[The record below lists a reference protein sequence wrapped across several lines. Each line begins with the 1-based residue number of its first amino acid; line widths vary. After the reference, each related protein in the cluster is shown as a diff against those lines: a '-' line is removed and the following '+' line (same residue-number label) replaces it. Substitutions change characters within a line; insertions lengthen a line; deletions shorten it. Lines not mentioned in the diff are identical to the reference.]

1 MPEAVTTRTRDAL
14 THAWSASALRLFVSP
29 LCPPSAPPPPRGV
42 GGIEQWL
49 REGKSPSPPP
59 GREGWGDGAGRGGEV
74 TLCGPNQQPADRVQA
89 VATHLVPAAVHRR
102 GEAHG
107 LRALAPPGELRRVM
121 EHQDRAVARGDR
133 FRWRCDRVRY
143 RERESGV
150 GVIPCGKR
158 RQVGRVGGRRR
169 SSFTPDMTD
178 HQEIWMNQARWRD
191 SWVAVRKLPGGG
203 QGNAWRVRRKRDDR
217 DGFLKAIKAK
227 RDPERRARFSREA
240 NAYGTR
246 LTFRGDAPLWQNAGH
261 DMVQGQ
267 RRRLHLRP
275 VGQSRAAPPRIRCR
289 QCRQGA
295 PRRGQ
300 RGQDARLRRL
310 AYAARCGASAGS
322 ATLQCLRKSRMS
334 YANQPPFVE
343 FSMLRQK
350 LRCLTGSD
358 NSCRG
363 QTEAVTNARSC
374 NPGTKPE

>member
-1 MPEAVTTRTRDAL
+1 
-14 THAWSASALRLFVSP
+14 
-29 LCPPSAPPPPRGV
+29 
-42 GGIEQWL
+42 
-49 REGKSPSPPP
+49 
-59 GREGWGDGAGRGGEV
+59 
-74 TLCGPNQQPADRVQA
+74 
-89 VATHLVPAAVHRR
+89 
-102 GEAHG
+102 
-107 LRALAPPGELRRVM
+107 
-121 EHQDRAVARGDR
+121 
-133 FRWRCDRVRY
+133 
-143 RERESGV
+143 
-150 GVIPCGKR
+150 
-158 RQVGRVGGRRR
+158 
-169 SSFTPDMTD
+169 
-178 HQEIWMNQARWRD
+178 MNQACWRD

-217 DGFLKAIKAK
+217 DGFLSAIKAK

-246 LTFRGDAPLWQNAGH
+246 LAFRGDAPLWQNAGH

-267 RRRLHLRP
+267 RRRLHLWS

-363 QTEAVTNARSC
+363 QTEAVTNTRSC
-374 NPGTKPE
+374 NPGTKPERFVIVRITNYNQSRLQNSDRFGAAQEHLN

>member
-14 THAWSASALRLFVSP
+14 THAWSAERLEAIRIAALPALRAAA
-29 LCPPSAPPPPRGV
+29 SARS
-42 GGIEQWL
+42 GGN
-49 REGKSPSPPP
+49 RAVAP
-59 GREGWGDGAGRGGEV
+59 GRKEPLAPLRGERVGVMGRGAAGRSPYAARISSPQTACKRSRP
-74 TLCGPNQQPADRVQA
+74 TLSLPLFTVD
-89 VATHLVPAAVHRR
+89 

-107 LRALAPPGELRRVM
+107 LRALAPPGALRRVM

-169 SSFTPDMTD
+169 SGFAPDMTD
-178 HQEIWMNQARWRD
+178 HQEIWVNQARWRD

-227 RDPERRARFSREA
+227 RVPERRARFSREA

-275 VGQSRAAPPRIRCR
+275 VGQSRAAPPRIRR
-289 QCRQGA
+289 
-295 PRRGQ
+295 PLRGFS
-300 RGQDARLRRL
+300 RFGNL
-310 AYAARCGASAGS
+310 AVLAKI
-322 ATLQCLRKSRMS
+322 Q
-334 YANQPPFVE
+334 NE
-343 FSMLRQK
+343 LRQPTPI
-350 LRCLTGSD
+350 C
-358 NSCRG
+358 
-363 QTEAVTNARSC
+363 
-374 NPGTKPE
+374 